1 MVGALLRAN
10 SETAMLELGT
20 ARGTGALAGVP

>member
-1 MVGALLRAN
+1 MVGALLR
-10 SETAMLELGT
+10 AMLELGT